1 MKLGTTTLC
10 GMVAGA
16 ALAVAGLPGL
26 PRTAT
31 AVSGII
37 PRCILG
43 VETSAPDSQR
53 LPAVEP
59 GILPGGLALPLRRTR
74 LRAAASRCA
83 QARLPDHFAL
93 DGLRRLSRLDPTA
106 MEPLRLRRQAQDGL
120 AAGLHS
126 RPV

>member
-53 LPAVEP
+53 LAQVANPSV
-59 GILPGGLALPLRRTR
+59 LTTTFRRNSV
-74 LRAAASRCA
+74 LWS
-83 QARLPDHFAL
+83 LI
-93 DGLRRLSRLDPTA
+93 
-106 MEPLRLRRQAQDGL
+106 
-120 AAGLHS
+120 
-126 RPV
+126 